1 MSSRRRDSRS
11 RSPQERIFRARVR
24 DYPPGPSHEMDNEDI
39 EAMAGPSRSPNLAQ
53 TISGRS
59 DQAQPT
65 KATPKESSSI
75 TSESSGDETDVDD
88 DSEEEEQTDDPP
100 LRPGR
105 NLTTMGFE
113 FELLIAICRSSES
126 MPDPH
131 PRDGRW
137 LSETE
142 AIIKKDED
150 SRSWKYTCR
159 NKIIDFLVAQGV
171 SAHKTEERSWIDVED
186 STDTDFQWW
195 DSLEYQNPNQNDQLS
210 NWKGNWLWNSDES
223 EDVNVA
229 QGVNELCTQFLQY
242 HHDNNL
248 APYMTRQAVIMSVR
262 DSVVSMIQGD
272 STSIGRLRIMTIWY
286 EKMSDIIRNEKMMHY
301 SAEGDPDP
309 NLIPGLSVGARYTK
323 WSCTDDISIKSLMP
337 KYTDY
342 VIPEGSIPTEPDTQR
357 PVGYPPDLYRWFGA
371 ELVSSVLDYDNPQ
384 TQLTLRTA
392 CAAIRDAMRVHK
404 PMAIIGSG
412 VHIHIGQQA
421 GWTLLHLKKL
431 VTLWHLM
438 EPSIFR
444 LHRRDR
450 EQSEWCT
457 PMTDCDL
464 ARLVFSRENRY
475 SAVGANMMGPNKA
488 LYENYMNE
496 YIPDFRAHQA
506 LFEFLS
512 HIWMYGSIDS
522 LVRGLRADASCI
534 SWRVG
539 GNKLSDPPGLRLQTL
554 EFRVMQGTLDAEHIW
569 KWAGVLE
576 RLVIFAR
583 DSTAEVFRN
592 ALAAV
597 MTGTIPDEVGLNKD
611 DLAWFASRQTD
622 DGYFAYP
629 EGGAINW
636 SDPFMVRGYGDTH
649 NPPNA

>member
-1 MSSRRRDSRS
+1 
-11 RSPQERIFRARVR
+11 
-24 DYPPGPSHEMDNEDI
+24 MDNEDI

-53 TISGRS
+53 TISGGL

-65 KATPKESSSI
+65 RATPKESSSI
-75 TSESSGDETDVDD
+75 TSESSGDETDVFD
-88 DSEEEEQTDDPP
+88 DSEEEEQADDPP

-105 NLTTMGFE
+105 NVTTMGFE
-113 FELLIAICRSSES
+113 FELLIAI
-126 MPDPH
+126 
-131 PRDGRW
+131 
-137 LSETE
+137 
-142 AIIKKDED
+142 
-150 SRSWKYTCR
+150 
-159 NKIIDFLVAQGV
+159 
-171 SAHKTEERSWIDVED
+171 WIDVED
-186 STDTDFQWW
+186 STDADFQWW

-229 QGVNELCTQFLQY
+229 RGVNELF
-242 HHDNNL
+242 
-248 APYMTRQAVIMSVR
+248 
-262 DSVVSMIQGD
+262 
-272 STSIGRLRIMTIWY
+272 
-286 EKMSDIIRNEKMMHY
+286 
-301 SAEGDPDP
+301 
-309 NLIPGLSVGARYTK
+309 GARYTK
-323 WSCTDDISIKSLMP
+323 WSCTDDISIKSVMP
-337 KYTDY
+337 IYTDY

-431 VTLWHLM
+431 VTLWHLV

-464 ARLVFSRENRY
+464 ARLVFNRQNRY

-512 HIWMYGSIDS
+512 HIWMYDSIDS

-539 GNKLSDPPGLRLQTL
+539 GNKLSDAPGLRLQTL
-554 EFRVMQGTLDAEHIW
+554 EFRLMQGTLDAEHIW

-576 RLVIFAR
+576 RLVIFSR
-583 DSTAEVFRN
+583 DSTAAVFRN
-592 ALAAV
+592 ALAVV
-597 MTGTIPDEVGLNKD
+597 MAGTIPDEVGLNKD
-611 DLAWFASRQTD
+611 DLSWFASRQTD

-649 NPPNA
+649 NPPN